1 MSTSWVSWREMDYFD
16 DSEIEATHPT
26 KFVCADCFDDD
37 HLKAF
42 IEDAASRRKCSYC
55 GTESLR
61 KNIAAP
67 VDDVIERMLEA
78 ISRRYGDAWV
88 KGCSYDNE
96 DDRYL
101 NETLDTDDLLQ
112 TYVELPND
120 ETGDLY
126 KDISNAFPSRDWSTS
141 DPWSSTEAEVWHWGW
156 ERFVEAVKHK
166 RRFFFTRRD
175 KKTDR
180 VLDRDDLDPATLL
193 ERFGNKCAATGL
205 IKKIPMGTKILRCRP
220 RARRSARFSKPRDL
234 GPPPRRLAKQNRMSP
249 AGIPMFYGS
258 DDKETALAEIPD
270 LPKSYAIGTF
280 ETVRPLTVLDLTKV
294 QAPSIFDM
302 SEHVDYDWLLFMSE
316 FLRDFSSEIERDDR
330 IHIDHVPTQVVTE
343 YLRDVKLGG
352 DRPIDGIKYR
362 SARKRGGIC
371 YVLFTDELG
380 VEPNAGDLDADDDED
395 ERVWRKPKEG
405 YALKLC
411 KIVHYARK

>member
-141 DPWSSTEAEVWHWGW
+141 DPWSST
-156 ERFVEAVKHK
+156 
-166 RRFFFTRRD
+166 
-175 KKTDR
+175 
-180 VLDRDDLDPATLL
+180 
-193 ERFGNKCAATGL
+193 
-205 IKKIPMGTKILRCRP
+205 
-220 RARRSARFSKPRDL
+220 
-234 GPPPRRLAKQNRMSP
+234 
-249 AGIPMFYGS
+249 
-258 DDKETALAEIPD
+258 
-270 LPKSYAIGTF
+270 
-280 ETVRPLTVLDLTKV
+280 
-294 QAPSIFDM
+294 
-302 SEHVDYDWLLFMSE
+302 
-316 FLRDFSSEIERDDR
+316 
-330 IHIDHVPTQVVTE
+330 
-343 YLRDVKLGG
+343 
-352 DRPIDGIKYR
+352 
-362 SARKRGGIC
+362 
-371 YVLFTDELG
+371 
-380 VEPNAGDLDADDDED
+380 
-395 ERVWRKPKEG
+395 
-405 YALKLC
+405 
-411 KIVHYARK
+411 